1 MTATLDE
8 STPVVLDVQLRS
20 GVAGLRGLGRAG
32 LGPVA
37 LGRTWADPG
46 LWSRHAAAKAV
57 IKGSAESPRHV
68 ADAVARAAGPGV
80 PYPGEERT
88 IDLILEAAALDERVV
103 APFPAAATHLL
114 RQKSNLAALAGEA
127 GIAVPRTRDVATAA
141 ELRGTR
147 LRFPFAIKSDDPVGS
162 LSATRIVESREA
174 LDAILDRLPG
184 DEPVVVQER
193 LGGPLLCL
201 AMVIDRAG
209 DVAARFQHIAHST
222 WPAEAGPTARAI
234 SVAPDLDLFGR
245 ITRLLRAVGYWGL
258 VQLDFLP
265 GRHGLALVDAN
276 PRYYPALALATAC
289 GVNLPAAWHRVVVGA
304 PAVAPATYRTGVHY
318 RWLEAD
324 VVAALRGR
332 PGRLLR
338 RAGGPTTGAMWHAQD
353 PTPAAL
359 LAAVA
364 VASRATSR
372 VQSTIASHR
381 PRRA

>member
-1 MTATLDE
+1 
-8 STPVVLDVQLRS
+8 
-20 GVAGLRGLGRAG
+20 
-32 LGPVA
+32 
-37 LGRTWADPG
+37 
-46 LWSRHAAAKAV
+46 
-57 IKGSAESPRHV
+57 
-68 ADAVARAAGPGV
+68 
-80 PYPGEERT
+80 
-88 IDLILEAAALDERVV
+88 
-103 APFPAAATHLL
+103 
-114 RQKSNLAALAGEA
+114 
-127 GIAVPRTRDVATAA
+127 VPRTRGVATAA

-162 LSATRIVESREA
+162 LSATRIVENREA

-234 SVAPDLDLFGR
+234 SVAPDLDLFAR

-304 PAVAPATYRTGVHY
+304 PAVVPPPTARACTTGGSRPTSSRPSADGPGGSCAGPEDRPRARCGTRRTRRRPPCWPRSPSRRGRRTVCGRRSRPIARIAPEPPHRARHRSAARAPAS
-318 RWLEAD
+318 
-324 VVAALRGR
+324 AASERIVPEPARRRGTWR
-332 PGRLLR
+332 STAPKSYLYGSS
-338 RAGGPTTGAMWHAQD
+338 PTMK
-353 PTPAAL
+353 
-359 LAAVA
+359 
-364 VASRATSR
+364 SK
-372 VQSTIASHR
+372 
-381 PRRA
+381 